1 MEHFKK
7 IDRFA
12 VMADESTDINGR
24 EILSIMI
31 RQICDKKIQETFLCA
46 VEVQSTTGEN
56 IKNTL
61 VEKLVES
68 KNIVAVGFDGGANF
82 SGNVKGVQ
90 TLLKEHS
97 PNLIFIH
104 CRSHLLQLALV
115 RAAET
120 TPKIKKVLSTLNQLF
135 SLFRHSH
142 KRLTVLDE
150 VEKLIDGVSHKLVQP
165 AKTRWLSYDGSVEVV
180 IKHYSAINISLEQIY
195 TESGDFSSTAGGLLL
210 AFKEVETLF
219 YLILLSNILRPLA
232 RLSKFL
238 QSAHRTLCEALK

>member
-68 KNIVAVGFDGGANF
+68 GLNPKNIY
-82 SGNVKGVQ
+82 
-90 TLLKEHS
+90 
-97 PNLIFIH
+97 
-104 CRSHLLQLALV
+104 
-115 RAAET
+115 
-120 TPKIKKVLSTLNQLF
+120 
-135 SLFRHSH
+135 RHYQKSH
-142 KRLTVLDE
+142 KRC
-150 VEKLIDGVSHKLVQP
+150 KN
-165 AKTRWLSYDGSVEVV
+165 R
-180 IKHYSAINISLEQIY
+180 
-195 TESGDFSSTAGGLLL
+195 
-210 AFKEVETLF
+210 
-219 YLILLSNILRPLA
+219 
-232 RLSKFL
+232 
-238 QSAHRTLCEALK
+238 